1 MCVCVRVGV
10 CACVCLSVRERV
22 EKREEEIG
30 ETKRDS
36 QCLCIKLLAVSASI
50 SGLLKFE
57 FGTVVQKV
65 FD

>member
-1 MCVCVRVGV
+1 M
-10 CACVCLSVRERV
+10 
-22 EKREEEIG
+22 EKSEEEIG
-30 ETKRDS
+30 ETERDI
-36 QCLCIKLLAVSASI
+36 QCVCSKLLAVSASI

>member
-1 MCVCVRVGV
+1 M
-10 CACVCLSVRERV
+10 

-30 ETKRDS
+30 ETERDI

>member
-1 MCVCVRVGV
+1 MCVCVRVYV
-10 CACVCLSVRERV
+10 RVRESG
-22 EKREEEIG
+22 KREEEIG
-30 ETKRDS
+30 EAERDS